1 MKLKSKTDMG
11 KCNMAAHIIKDTLE
25 AWGYDFKVRTVIMIM
40 LFSVMFL
47 TGE

>member
-1 MKLKSKTDMG
+1 MG

-40 LFSVMFL
+40 LFSISKKGPRKL
-47 TGE
+47 KLPERK